1 MARAYPVGFPKKVKL
16 IDNDVDTST
25 VSPVAVD
32 AKISSIR
39 ISNPTA
45 GALTFGLQDIA
56 ATANEWFEA
65 MSIAANS
72 IFNEQFPEGQ
82 ELFLEGGF
90 TYIASGAGLDMQIVY
105 WTRP

>member
-1 MARAYPVGFPKKVKL
+1 MAQSHPIGHPKKVIL
-16 IDNDVDTST
+16 TDNDVGTST

-45 GALTFGLQDIA
+45 GALTFSLEDIA
-56 ATANEWFEA
+56 GTPNEWFEA
-65 MSIAANS
+65 VSIAAN
-72 IFNEQFPEGQ
+72 FTLNEQFPDGR
-82 ELFLEGGF
+82 ELFCEGGF
-90 TYIASGAGLDMQIVY
+90 TYIASGAALDMQLIY